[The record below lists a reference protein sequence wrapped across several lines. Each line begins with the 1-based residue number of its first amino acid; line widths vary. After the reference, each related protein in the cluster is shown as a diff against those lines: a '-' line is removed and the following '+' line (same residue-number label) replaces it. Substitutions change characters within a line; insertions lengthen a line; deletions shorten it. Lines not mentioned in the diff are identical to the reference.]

1 MVGRTDLRLFIVRR
15 TDFRLFMVT
24 WKDLHEVV
32 HVKVD

>member
-1 MVGRTDLRLFIVRR
+1 MVGRTDLRLLIVRR